1 MTSFSRYIFLQNSMA
16 FLLSWSFQLRFSLSV
31 FFLDIYIFLVL
42 TQANECVNQ
51 APTCACSLSLSLP
64 PSLFVSSQHT
74 IRERCSEKL
83 EEATGALGKYKAIS
97 RPAGSSV
104 LPLTITMHLTKILGP
119 DPLPFQLIGPPVS
132 GRISQ
137 KSDPKK
143 IVLVLPY

>member
-1 MTSFSRYIFLQNSMA
+1 MA

-31 FFLDIYIFLVL
+31 YFFFLDILVVFLVL
-42 TQANECVNQ
+42 TQANEYVSQ
-51 APTCACSLSLSLP
+51 APTCALVSLS
-64 PSLFVSSQHT
+64 PSLFVSSPHK
-74 IRERCSEKL
+74 IRERCSERL
-83 EEATGALGKYKAIS
+83 EEVTGALGKYKAIS
-97 RPAGSSV
+97 RPAGSSA

-137 KSDPKK
+137 KSNPQK